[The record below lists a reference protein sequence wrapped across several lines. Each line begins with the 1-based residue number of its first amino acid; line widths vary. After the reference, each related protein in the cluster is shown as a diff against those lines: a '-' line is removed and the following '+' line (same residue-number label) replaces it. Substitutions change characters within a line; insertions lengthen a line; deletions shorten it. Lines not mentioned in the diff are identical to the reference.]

1 MSGMNKA
8 MNTIND
14 IAITQNTTQHAN
26 LQITLSA
33 SSTISELV
41 SISDSGSYASIVIFI
56 SNRESKKNVALLNLP
71 KFQTNY
77 AFHGRLCY

>member
-33 SSTISELV
+33 SNTISELA
-41 SISDSGSYASIVIFI
+41 SISDSGSYASIVIFYTL
-56 SNRESKKNVALLNLP
+56 ATP
-71 KFQTNY
+71 K
-77 AFHGRLCY
+77 